1 MEDLDLILQ
10 QYVATANNP
19 EYNLDWDVI
28 NSKFPEL
35 TEYDP
40 IVLQEYVATANNA
53 EYGKDWGVINARFPE
68 FESKL
73 RETTGAEIG
82 PIDLPQVDVTADRVE
97 SQEED
102 TWVERTLGK
111 NFATDFAGDI
121 YRSFKQGLAQGATV
135 DEAFDVFKKG
145 KDISDEELKR
155 YIEVSD
161 ALDKVGPSDEMRRY
175 EEIKNEAGGGVWGF
189 MKGMIQTRGQVIPP
203 VIVSSAAAMARTFFD
218 SEEAAIATGA
228 TSATAAAAGSFVPIV
243 GTVTGAIGG
252 AVAGLTGS
260 M

>member
-102 TWVERTLGK
+102 TWVERALGK
-111 NFATDFAGDI
+111 NFATDFAG
-121 YRSFKQGLAQGATV
+121 
-135 DEAFDVFKKG
+135 
-145 KDISDEELKR
+145 
-155 YIEVSD
+155 YI
-161 ALDKVGPSDEMRRY
+161 
-175 EEIKNEAGGGVWGF
+175 
-189 MKGMIQTRGQVIPP
+189 
-203 VIVSSAAAMARTFFD
+203 
-218 SEEAAIATGA
+218 
-228 TSATAAAAGSFVPIV
+228 PI
-243 GTVTGAIGG
+243 
-252 AVAGLTGS
+252 L
-260 M
+260 